1 VSERGSDEPLT
12 PAEQRLAT
20 LLALLQSELVRSRP
34 GLVAAVMRRVRW
46 QQLLR
51 ELVDALGGLASSV
64 VRGVGVFLRGSP
76 GQGTER

>member
-1 VSERGSDEPLT
+1 VSEGRSDEPLT

-20 LLALLQSELVRSRP
+20 LLALLRSELVRSRP

-51 ELVDALGGLASSV
+51 ELVDAFGTLASSV
-64 VRGVGVFLRGSP
+64 VQGLGLFLRGSR